1 MRLLRHAKG
10 QFDIVFCDVDKEQYP
25 AALRAALPRLKR
37 GGLLIADNV
46 LWSGR
51 VAQRATLDS
60 TRAIQ
65 KFNRSVYSSRQL
77 FPVIVP
83 LRDGVLVC
91 RKA

>member
-1 MRLLRHAKG
+1 
-10 QFDIVFCDVDKEQYP
+10 VDKPQYP
-25 AALRAALPRLKR
+25 AVFRAAMPRLKR

-51 VAQRATLDS
+51 VAARATDEK

-65 KFNRSVYSSRQL
+65 QFNRLVYSSREL

-83 LRDGVLVC
+83 LRDGVAVC
-91 RKA
+91 HKR